1 MSEEEEPEEERPRS
15 RLAGYAALA
24 VAGAAYEASRRRKLA
39 PKLGENE
46 VTPERTSIGVRF
58 APPAGT
64 FVSSGSFFQLTYRA
78 SFAPT
83 GLWGAVDMYYDDGGR
98 QTFTLTKPASFTTNR
113 TSVNV
118 PFQGKVSSAGTVVSA
133 TIGGETPGI
142 RRGEFY
148 GILLAITP
156 VLPEGK
162 ILAQGYIY
170 DGHNLVLGEN
180 VESGPGGGPGNLR
193 YITTAD
199 PAAGAE
205 VSMVATTVPNN
216 ALWRPISYTVVMAQG
231 LTQTP
236 RPGLRFL
243 NTGTVLYCLVV
254 MPADVAVSTT
264 VTCSWAR
271 GGVQNANNVNGGSMA
286 AIMPEILL
294 GETDSLGTLT
304 EGIGANS
311 NYDNGRCLG
320 EEWLVLSP

>member
-24 VAGAAYEASRRRKLA
+24 VAGAAYEASRRRKLE

-64 FVSSGSFFQLTYRA
+64 FVSSGSLFQLTYRA

-133 TIGGETPGI
+133 TIGGETTGI

-156 VLPEGK
+156 ELPEGK
-162 ILAQGYIY
+162 ILIPGVV
-170 DGHNLVLGEN
+170 GHYSAFIEHPELVADRLVQYAGVVGRQNVIAGTDCGLGTRVGHGKIAWSKREA
-180 VESGPGGGPGNLR
+180 L
-193 YITTAD
+193 
-199 PAAGAE
+199 AE
-205 VSMVATTVPNN
+205 
-216 ALWRPISYTVVMAQG
+216 G
-231 LTQTP
+231 
-236 RPGLRFL
+236 
-243 NTGTVLYCLVV
+243 
-254 MPADVAVSTT
+254 
-264 VTCSWAR
+264 
-271 GGVQNANNVNGGSMA
+271 A
-286 AIMPEILL
+286 AIASRRL
-294 GETDSLGTLT
+294 
-304 EGIGANS
+304 
-311 NYDNGRCLG
+311 
-320 EEWLVLSP
+320 WK